1 MDSTYDSVIVSTPRW
16 LLPRPAPLNC
26 PRGEVTTEHWVSVIN
41 YLRSSHP
48 HNHPSI
54 LLHCVCIVVWI
65 KDVTSVITDSQ
76 TIVTDYRKSQKIVA
90 ILVLCFLV
98 IRQEFQNLTLKRE
111 EWRKSIWALD
121 IMIEIWNTMDWPW
134 ILRFIMDIWFKIHI
148 WILSLIFSPTF
159 LLLWKSID

>member
-26 PRGEVTTEHWVSVIN
+26 PLGEVTTEHWVSVIN

-65 KDVTSVITDSQ
+65 KDVASVITDSQ

-111 EWRKSIWALD
+111 EWRKSIWLQTSWLKFETQWSVGAR
-121 IMIEIWNTMDWPW
+121 PW
-134 ILRFIMDIWFKIHI
+134 IWAAEDHVAAAGRFDFKYSYF
-148 WILSLIFSPTF
+148 ILNFFP
-159 LLLWKSID
+159 